1 MVAIDI
7 TLWFTLGTLGMALGS
22 VGLAYGFV
30 VLPREWYRT
39 YADVVIVTLIATVA
53 YGLMAL
59 GIGEIGAGGGATVF
73 VPRYVDWLLTTPLHV
88 LFIAVIAGAGR
99 RLTGAAVGLQAATI
113 ALGFLGA
120 VFATPLKELFFLAGS
135 LAFVGVVYLLIY
147 QAADS
152 ADELSVVQAGLYRKL
167 RNFVIVLWLVYPVIW
182 LLAPTGY
189 GLMDAETSSLVITY
203 IDVVAKVGFGLIA
216 LNGLRTLQSVDT
228 DADALTRPLAVND

>member
-1 MVAIDI
+1 MIDIDI

-39 YADVVIVTLIATVA
+39 YADVVLVTLIATVA

-59 GIGEIGAGGGATVF
+59 GLGEVAVGGGRTVF

-88 LFIAVIAGAGR
+88 LFIAVIAGADR
-99 RLTGAAVGLQAATI
+99 RTTVAAVGLQAATI
-113 ALGFLGA
+113 ALGFVGA
-120 VFATPLKELFFLAGS
+120 VVGTPLKELFFLAGS
-135 LAFVGVVYLLIY
+135 AAFVGVVYLLVGT
-147 QAADS
+147 AADA
-152 ADELSVVQAGLYRKL
+152 ADERSVATAGLYRKL

-216 LNGLRTLQSVDT
+216 LNGLRTLRS
-228 DADALTRPLAVND
+228 ADIETFDHPLAAD

>member
-1 MVAIDI
+1 MIEVGI

-30 VLPREWYRT
+30 TLSSDRHRE
-39 YADVVIVTLIATVA
+39 YADVVVVTLIATVA

-59 GIGEIGAGGGATVF
+59 GIGEVSTASGAELF

-88 LFIAVIAGAGR
+88 VFIALIAGAGR
-99 RLTGAAVGLQAATI
+99 RLIAKAAALQAATI
-113 ALGFLGA
+113 VLGFLGA
-120 VFATPLKELFFLAGS
+120 VFATPLKELFFIAGS
-135 LAFVGVVYLLIY
+135 LAFVGVVYLLVVE
-147 QAADS
+147 AAETATHRD
-152 ADELSVVQAGLYRKL
+152 DVTAGLYRKL

-189 GLMDAETSSLVITY
+189 GFMDNETASLVITY

-216 LNGLRTLQSVDT
+216 LNGLQTLESFDV
-228 DADALTRPLAVND
+228 ADATGYGAGED

>member
-1 MVAIDI
+1 MIDIGI

-30 VLPREWYRT
+30 TLSSDRHRE
-39 YADVVIVTLIATVA
+39 YADVVVVTLIATVA

-59 GIGEIGAGGGATVF
+59 GIGEVSTASGAELF

-88 LFIAVIAGAGR
+88 VFIALIAGAGR
-99 RLTGAAVGLQAATI
+99 RLIAKAAALQAATI
-113 ALGFLGA
+113 VLGFLGA
-120 VFATPLKELFFLAGS
+120 VFATPLKELFFIAGS
-135 LAFVGVVYLLIY
+135 LAFVGVVYLLVVE
-147 QAADS
+147 AAETAKHRD
-152 ADELSVVQAGLYRKL
+152 DVTAGLYRKL

-189 GLMDAETSSLVITY
+189 GFMDNETASLVITY

-216 LNGLRTLQSVDT
+216 LNGLQTLESFDV
-228 DADALTRPLAVND
+228 ADATGYGSSDD